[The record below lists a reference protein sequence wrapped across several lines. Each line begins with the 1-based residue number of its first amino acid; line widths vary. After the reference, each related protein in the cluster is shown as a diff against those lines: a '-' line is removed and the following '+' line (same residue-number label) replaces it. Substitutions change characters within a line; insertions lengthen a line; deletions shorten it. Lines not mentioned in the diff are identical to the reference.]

1 MDGTPSAVEA
11 VQRLFLRH
19 AGPIKGF
26 ILALVPDVNAAEDVF
41 QEVFLT
47 ASAKAA
53 EFAPGTDFP
62 AWARA
67 ISRFKVLEHHRS
79 RRTAPLDLRVLE
91 LLAGEGPAAEPDW
104 DRRKA
109 ALDDCLKSVAP
120 RAREIVDLRYGQGL
134 LPPQIARRL
143 AWSASAVHVALAR
156 ARKFLRDC
164 ARRKLAAAGEP

>member
-1 MDGTPSAVEA
+1 MERAPSPVET

-26 ILALVPDVNAAEDVF
+26 LLALVPDPNAAEDVF

-47 ASAKAA
+47 ATAKAA
-53 EFAPGTDFP
+53 DFVPGTDFP

-67 ISRFKVLEHHRS
+67 IARLKALEQHRS
-79 RRTAPLDLRVLE
+79 RRSAPLDPRVLE
-91 LLAGEGPAAEPDW
+91 LLAQEGEAPEPDW
-104 DRRKA
+104 GRRKA
-109 ALDDCLKSVAP
+109 ALDECLKGVAP

-164 ARRKLAAAGEP
+164 ARRRLAAAGGP